1 MAVVKNEMFNIYD
14 KCLKDETVPNE
25 EKYDICL
32 KMWEFFSSERKHEDG
47 IYYLIQ
53 THNYNKMRI
62 DGIYELIK
70 HHCCVGKYEFSFSFY
85 YLIKDCFE
93 TNRKSINKTN
103 SDIVNFYLPYYM
115 IIVFERLKKYDNGIK
130 MFEIIFEEKQT
141 NIDNWWIGCLLSNL
155 LFFIDK
161 VSDEKFFRSCENYL
175 NFLYSEYNNSTSF
188 AENRVL
194 LNLVK
199 GHLKE
204 ENLHFLPCEDEKKF
218 VIDKSI
224 TSKKIFIYTGFA
236 YFWWNTTFGKE
247 NFLGG
252 SERAVAFISEYFP
265 KNMEIYIGGE
275 VIEETIGNIRYIHL
289 NNLEEFLKNNE
300 FHAIIISRYI
310 GFFEQ
315 YSFLKTKQLIVW
327 AHDVMLLPYNSKN
340 NKNEYEI
347 VEKYHDII
355 DCCICLTS
363 WHKEDLTKKYP
374 LLKDKV
380 KIISNGLD
388 FSLFPETTKIKIKNR
403 FVYSSNPLRGLK
415 RLLELWPDICV
426 VMPDAELKIVGL
438 EPTEEDLKLLLKN
451 SENVEHLGKKNP
463 KDLYEILATCD
474 IWFYPTNFNET
485 YCITAIEMLYSK
497 VVPVYYSFAG
507 LTETVGDYG
516 IAVKEGEELQALA
529 SLTEERKDVLRSR
542 GRAYA
547 EECSWENR
555 AKIWNDILH
564 I

>member
-1 MAVVKNEMFNIYD
+1 MALVKNEMFNVYD
-14 KCLKDETVPNE
+14 KLLKDETVSNE

-32 KMWEFFSSERKHEDG
+32 KMWELFSREGKHDDG

-70 HHCCVGKYEFSFSFY
+70 HYCCVGKYEFSFSFY

-115 IIVFERLKKYDNGIK
+115 IIVCEYLKKHDVGIK
-130 MFEIIFEEKQT
+130 MFAIIFNEKQK
-141 NIDNWWIGCLLSNL
+141 NIDKWWLGCLFSNL
-155 LFFIDK
+155 FFFIDK
-161 VSDEKFFRSCENYL
+161 VSDDKFFRSCENYL
-175 NFLYSEYNNSTSF
+175 NFLYSEHNNSSF
-188 AENRVL
+188 AENSVL
-194 LNLVK
+194 LNLATVY
-199 GHLKE
+199 LKR
-204 ENLHFLPCEDEKKF
+204 ENLQFSPKGNNKNF
-218 VIDKSI
+218 IIDKSI
-224 TSKKIFIYTGFA
+224 KSNKIFIYTGFA
-236 YFWWNTTFGKE
+236 HFWWNSTYGKE

-252 SERAVAFISEYFP
+252 SERAVTFISEYFP

-275 VIEETIGNIRYIHL
+275 VIEETIGNIHYIHL
-289 NNLEEFLKNNE
+289 NKLEEFLKNNE

-315 YSFLKTKQLIVW
+315 YPYFKTKQVIAW
-327 AHDVMLLPYNSKN
+327 AHDVMLLPYNGKN

-347 VEKYHDII
+347 IEESHDMI
-355 DCCICLTS
+355 DYCICLTN

-380 KIISNGLD
+380 KIIANGLD
-388 FSLFPETTKIKIKNR
+388 FSLFPQTLKIKIKNR
-403 FVYSSNPLRGLK
+403 FVYSSNPGRGLK
-415 RLLELWPDICV
+415 RLLELWADICI

-438 EPTEEDLKLLLKN
+438 EPAEEDLKLLLKN
-451 SENVEHLGKKNP
+451 AENVEHLGKKNP

-507 LTETVGDYG
+507 LTETIGDYG
-516 IAVKEGEELQALA
+516 IAVKEGEELQTLA
-529 SLTEERKDVLRSR
+529 SLTEERKDALRAR

-555 AKIWNDILH
+555 GKIWNAMLRI
-564 I
+564 